1 MTSDSIPRLLQQPR
15 ACPSFAF
22 VFRLCLHTPFLHKIL
37 ATSKTCH
44 ALNRSV
50 PLRSAPPC
58 PAHWHPCSCQSMC
71 RVTVSLHLSVT
82 CMSVCLFYVTPGER
96 ISSPPLATLA
106 SSSLLSCKRAFL
118 LSCFPANLLPG
129 LLKFYL
135 AEKNE
140 AGGRR
145 RERGAPSEGCP
156 ATDGWI
162 FGFATCTW
170 ITSLILMRTCL
181 SRSRIGGWGSTHCTC
196 QGTKRKFINSLAL

>member
-1 MTSDSIPRLLQQPR
+1 MLSKETFPLTSDSIPRLLQQPR

-145 RERGAPSEGCP
+145 SGARGS
-156 ATDGWI
+156 
-162 FGFATCTW
+162 F
-170 ITSLILMRTCL
+170 
-181 SRSRIGGWGSTHCTC
+181 
-196 QGTKRKFINSLAL
+196 